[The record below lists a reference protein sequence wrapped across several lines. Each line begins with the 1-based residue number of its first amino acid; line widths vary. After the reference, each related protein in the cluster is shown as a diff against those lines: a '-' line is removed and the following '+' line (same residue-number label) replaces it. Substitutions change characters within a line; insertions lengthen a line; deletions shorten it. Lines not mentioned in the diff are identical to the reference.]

1 MRRPQLR
8 GRPRLH
14 GLHHGRRPVA
24 AGERGRRRPGD
35 GAAGAG
41 VRAGALRGD
50 RGVRQVIP
58 RPDGGQASSSP
69 PGDWPEPPSPLDP
82 RQAPAPRYGTG
93 SLADVLPAVLAG
105 LDVPGGR
112 PDFALPPADRV
123 CVFLVDGLG
132 WEQLH
137 AHAELAPFLSSL
149 LPTSRA
155 GAGAPITVGF
165 PSTTATSL
173 ASLGTGLPPGAH
185 GLAGYRVL
193 DPGSGAL
200 MNQLRWEPWTD
211 PGRWQPHP
219 TLFRRADAAG
229 VATCQVSAPHFERT
243 PLTRVAL
250 SGGAFLGRS
259 HVEER
264 IDVAARRLG
273 EAGRTLVYTYY
284 AELDAAG
291 HRFGVD
297 SDAWREQ
304 LALVDGLARRLA
316 EQLPSRAALYVTGD
330 HGMID
335 VPVTEEARFDFDHDW
350 ELRAGV
356 AQLGGEGRARH
367 LYAVPG
373 AASDVHA
380 VWREVLAED
389 AWVVTRDEAVE
400 LGWFGPPGEEVAA
413 RVRPRIGDVVVAMT
427 GVAAVIASESEPRE
441 SALIG
446 MHGSLT
452 PAEQLVPLLEVRT

>member
-1 MRRPQLR
+1 MT
-8 GRPRLH
+8 
-14 GLHHGRRPVA
+14 
-24 AGERGRRRPGD
+24 AG
-35 GAAGAG
+35 
-41 VRAGALRGD
+41 
-50 RGVRQVIP
+50 
-58 RPDGGQASSSP
+58 PDGQPPAP
-69 PGDWPEPPSPLDP
+69 FPGDWSASPRPLDP
-82 RQAPAPRYGTG
+82 RGAPAPRYGTG
-93 SLADVLPAVLAG
+93 SLADLLPAVLAG
-105 LDVPGGR
+105 LDVPG
-112 PDFALPPADRV
+112 PSPAFELPPADRV
-123 CVFLVDGLG
+123 CVFLIDGLG
-132 WEQLH
+132 WEQLG

-165 PSTTATSL
+165 PATTATSL
-173 ASLGTGLPPGAH
+173 ASLGTGLPPAAH

-200 MNQLRWEPWTD
+200 MNQLRWEPWTE
-211 PGRWQPHP
+211 PARWQPHP
-219 TLFRRADAAG
+219 TLFRRAAAAG

-250 SGGAFLGRS
+250 SGGSFLGRAL
-259 HVEER
+259 VEDR
-264 IDVAARRLG
+264 VDLAASRLG
-273 EAGRTLVYTYY
+273 EADRTLVYTYY
-284 AELDAAG
+284 AELDGAG

-297 SDAWREQ
+297 SDAWRGQ
-304 LALVDGLARRLA
+304 LMQADRLARRLA
-316 EQLPSRAALYVTGD
+316 ERLPPRAVLYVTGD
-330 HGMID
+330 HGMVD

-350 ELRAGV
+350 ELAAGV

-373 AASDVHA
+373 AAADVYA

-400 LGWFGPPGEEVAA
+400 LGWFGPPGGALEP

-427 GVAAVIASESEPRE
+427 GTAAVIASESEPRE

-452 PAEQLVPLLEVRT
+452 SAEQLVPLLEVRT